1 MCKPTKKIRIKF
13 NEDVLEALRV
23 KYGYTI
29 DYIRKS
35 IRGDRVG
42 FVPDKLSKEYK
53 TLKLADEKIKQD
65 AKNELTK
72 KANELIE

>member
-1 MCKPTKKIRIKF
+1 MSKRTKKIRIKF
-13 NEDVLEALRV
+13 NEDVLEALHI
-23 KYGYTI
+23 KYGYTL

-42 FVPDKLSKEYK
+42 FVPDKLAKEYK
-53 TLKLADEKIKQD
+53 ALKLADEKIKQD
-65 AKNELTK
+65 AKNKLTH

>member
-35 IRGDRVG
+35 IRGDRAG